1 MSHGRVDGK
10 TQNVTRNYS
19 WLAAFKNATTLD
31 CGDAINQLLLLDGV
45 QTSQG
50 AAATQEGF
58 FFLQNKRSTADREA
72 MGKPGGLV
80 HFRQIPES
88 HG

>member
-19 WLAAFKNATTLD
+19 WLAAFKNATTLH

-50 AAATQEGF
+50 AAATQESF
-58 FFLQNKRSTADREA
+58 FFCKTNAARLPVRRWASRA
-72 MGKPGGLV
+72 G
-80 HFRQIPES
+80 
-88 HG
+88 